1 LRRRTAALLTVPLLL
16 AGCGG
21 DDDVGDEAE
30 PPTDEAA
37 DPEGTADTE
46 ESAGAEVAIVD
57 EDGRSFEPADVTVA
71 AGETVT
77 WSHEGGLPHTVTA
90 EDGAFDSGDLSGGDT
105 FSHTF
110 EEAGS
115 FPYVCSIHPDMTGT
129 VEVS

>member
-1 LRRRTAALLTVPLLL
+1 
-16 AGCGG
+16 
-21 DDDVGDEAE
+21 
-30 PPTDEAA
+30 
-37 DPEGTADTE
+37 
-46 ESAGAEVAIVD
+46 
-57 EDGRSFEPADVTVA
+57 VTVA